1 MANSKNTIQ
10 NIPLAAPLNMNMLKT
25 EVKQFNG
32 YNKKNSTVF
41 GGTLSP
47 LYDKKSSLF
56 SKKDSY
62 TVFNNNSVPFSIV
75 KENNEIHVYK
85 NDTIVS
91 GLTGK
96 YVNKTEK
103 LTVPSDTV
111 VAVKCPDGGVMYV
124 NKSGKVIKDGTQV
137 TAFAIGNIIE
147 AQIWFTDR
155 TTAFTAAMNTT
166 EFQVIYLPLSG
177 GTQIK
182 SLAFAR
188 LNVTSGDI
196 GTPLITYGKNEKR
209 DGIIRF
215 AFALNSGRIGHT
227 TRIDNVKFVDNVFSL
242 DTDYSNFSLQEN
254 LYEPGISWGWPRVD
268 YDEAQQAWENWELSQ
283 FAYRSVKFGNEV
295 KIHHFSETGMPEKP
309 HLTGWTG
316 VSGDYVPSPLG
327 VYSTKASIYYQ
338 SGALIS
344 IGSYGVPIDEC
355 LSYGRNM
362 ISVWDVNNV
371 YSITYKKNDGYWYA
385 YTVLPVSQVTS
396 DIDDYLSRMVFDE
409 RYIFIKNDSGLT
421 IYDMDKEE
429 IRPEK
434 NLDWIMSTPPY
445 VDYKSSIVTP
455 DGTTTG
461 AVYGGGV
468 NAGYKI
474 NGSPFVGYTP
484 NPFVVKEFPLYKKI
498 TGIPDPIVLPKAPD
512 TVQFYCSRGATVQS
526 AKYIG
531 KEPQYFG
538 TIYPIDA
545 NGNVVLPV
553 SANAKI
559 IHGYSNNDMVKE
571 GSSVYPLMYYNNNMK
586 TYTYFLLSAIE
597 NVDTVFSLQGQ
608 QYTTDDNSIYA
619 VNFNNGVVSN
629 VTPVCYKKNMEFKGT
644 LPTQAVFWSRFNK
657 TFYSFTGDRILSK
670 MFEASDINEIYYVGQ
685 NSASLSL
692 WFCTDNGIYIISDTD
707 MYRLDFISHYVS
719 FKDKTALIVTDD
731 GTNKETHAISLYLE
745 PGEQGEMIPVKF
757 QTAFYGLGS
766 ELKAVMDC
774 WYIRLYDPDRI
785 EGNLKVRVN
794 TITDVTRHAEEKSYP
809 ISPSDYDDNNMIYIK
824 YQPKYQECVAMQL
837 ELESNI
843 GIYSLSLGV
852 NTTDSVPQAT
862 KFNF

>member
-10 NIPLAAPLNMNMLKT
+10 NIPLAASLNMNMLKT
-25 EVKQFNG
+25 DVKQFNG
-32 YNKKNSTVF
+32 YNEKNSTVF

-85 NDTIVS
+85 NDTIVP

-103 LTVPSDTV
+103 LTVPYDTV

-137 TAFAIGNIIE
+137 TAFGVTGIVE
-147 AQIWFTDR
+147 AQIWFIDGN
-155 TTAFTAAMNTT
+155 TTFIGAMN
-166 EFQVIYLPLSG
+166 ESKCQLIYLPLSG
-177 GTQIK
+177 TEIK
-182 SLAFAR
+182 STVFTGLS
-188 LNVTSGDI
+188 VTSSD
-196 GTPLITYGKNEKR
+196 TPLITYGKKN
-209 DGIIRF
+209 GVHSF
-215 AFALNSGRIGHT
+215 AFAQNSGRIGVQT
-227 TRIDNVKFVDNVFSL
+227 SIYNFKFVNNAFS
-242 DTDYSNFSLQEN
+242 TDGVQVSLQEDLN
-254 LYEPGISWGWPRVD
+254 NPGELVGWPTISSIEQNAKTWR
-268 YDEAQQAWENWELSQ
+268 NWEISQ
-283 FAYRSVKFGNEV
+283 FAYRRVVVGETDFHFFGQ
-295 KIHHFSETGMPEKP
+295 TG
-309 HLTGWTG
+309 LTEDSKEGDHYTG
-316 VSGDYVPSPLG
+316 VSGNYVPCPLG

-338 SGALIS
+338 TGSLIS

-355 LSYGRNM
+355 LNYGRNM
-362 ISVWDVNNV
+362 ISVWDVNNI
-371 YSITYKKNDGYWYA
+371 YSITYKKNDNNWYA
-385 YTVLPVSQVTS
+385 YTILPVSQVTS
-396 DIDDYLSRMVFDE
+396 NIEDYLSRMVFDE

-421 IYDMDKEE
+421 IYDTDKEE
-429 IRPEK
+429 VRLEK
-434 NLDWIMSTPPY
+434 NMDWIMSVPPY
-445 VDYKSSIVTP
+445 ANFTYP
-455 DGTTTG
+455 DSLPFPNGTVTG

-484 NPFVVKEFPLYKKI
+484 NPFVVKDFPLSF
-498 TGIPDPIVLPKAPD
+498 TTDNSTPDPIVLPDAPE

-531 KEPQYFG
+531 KESQYFG
-538 TIYPIDA
+538 TIYPIDV

-553 SANAKI
+553 SINAEI
-559 IHGYSNNDMVKE
+559 IRGYSNNDMVKE
-571 GSSVYPLMYYNNNMK
+571 RGSVYPLMYYNNNMK

-644 LPTQAVFWSRFNK
+644 LPTQAIFWSKFNK

-719 FKDKTALIVTDD
+719 FKDKTALIVTDN
-731 GTNKETHAISLYLE
+731 GKNKETHAISLYLE
-745 PGEQGEMIPVKF
+745 NGEQGEMIPVKL

-774 WYIRLYDPDRI
+774 WYIRLYDPDRT

>member
-32 YNKKNSTVF
+32 YNEKNSTVF

-47 LYDKKSSLF
+47 LYDKKSDMF
-56 SKKDSY
+56 SAQDSY
-62 TVFNNNSVPFSIV
+62 TVFSNSSVPFSIV
-75 KENNEIHVYK
+75 KENDEIHVYK
-85 NDTIVS
+85 NDKRIP

-96 YVNKTEK
+96 YVTKTEK
-103 LTVPSDTV
+103 LNVPGDTV

-124 NKSGKVIKDGTQV
+124 NKSGKVIKDETDV
-137 TAFAIGNIIE
+137 ASFDLSSLVE
-147 AQIWFTDR
+147 AQIWFINTN
-155 TTAFTAAMNTT
+155 TAFIGAMNNSSC
-166 EFQVIYLPLSG
+166 QLIYLTLP
-177 GTQIK
+177 GTVIK
-182 SLAFAR
+182 STTFTG
-188 LNVTSGDI
+188 LNVTSTD
-196 GTPLITYGKNEKR
+196 TPLITYGKLNVYF
-209 DGIIRF
+209 F
-215 AFALNSGRIGHT
+215 AFAQNSGRIGHGT
-227 TRIDNVKFVDNVFSL
+227 KIINVVFSNN
-242 DTDYSNFSLQEN
+242 TFSKEKDNILQYYIIEN
-254 LYEPGISWGWPRVD
+254 LNGSGSYTDRSTLPDGTSNSD
-268 YDEAQQAWENWELSQ
+268 NWELLQ
-283 FAYRSVKFGNEV
+283 FARRQVMTRNGNHV
-295 KIHHFSETGMPEKP
+295 FSELGGQYYYTGI
-309 HLTGWTG
+309 
-316 VSGDYVPSPLG
+316 SGDYVPSPLG
-327 VYSTKASIYYQ
+327 KYITKASMYYQ

-344 IGSYGVPIDEC
+344 IGSYGQPIDEC

-362 ISVWDVNNV
+362 VSVWNVNNV
-371 YSITYKKNDGYWYA
+371 YSITYKKNDETWYA
-385 YTVLPVSQVTS
+385 YTVTPISQIS
-396 DIDDYLSRMVFDE
+396 DDVDEYLSRMVFDE

-421 IYDMDKEE
+421 IYDIDKEE

-434 NLDWIMSTPPY
+434 NIDWIMSTPPY
-445 VDYKSSIVTP
+445 TTSP
-455 DGTTTG
+455 GDGTTTG

-484 NPFVVKEFPLYKKI
+484 NPFVVKDFPQNTPIIL
-498 TGIPDPIVLPKAPD
+498 PDSPSD
-512 TVQFYCSRGATVQS
+512 VQFYCSRGNTAQS

-531 KEPQYFG
+531 TEPQYFG
-538 TIYPIDA
+538 TLYPIDA

-553 SANAKI
+553 SINVEI
-559 IHGYSNNDMVKE
+559 IRGYSNNDMVKD
-571 GSSVYPLMYYNNNMK
+571 GNSVYPLMYYNNNQK

-597 NVDTVFSLQGQ
+597 NIETVFSLQGQ
-608 QYTTDDNSIYA
+608 QYATDDTNIYA
-619 VNFNNGVVSN
+619 VSFNNGVVSN
-629 VTPVCYKKNMEFKGT
+629 VNPVCYKKNMEFKGT

-707 MYRLDFISHYVS
+707 MYKLDFISHYVS
-719 FKDKTALIVTDD
+719 FKDKTALIVTEN

-757 QTAFYGLGS
+757 QTAYYGLGS

-785 EGNLKVRVN
+785 EGSLKVKVN
-794 TITDVTRHAEEKSYP
+794 TITDITRHTEEKSFP
-809 ISPSDYDDNNMIYIK
+809 ISPSDYDDNNMVYIK

-843 GIYSLSLGV
+843 GLYSLSLGV
-852 NTTDSVPQAT
+852 NTMESVPQLS

>member
-32 YNKKNSTVF
+32 YNEKNSTVF

-56 SKKDSY
+56 SAQDSY

-75 KENNEIHVYK
+75 KEGGAIHLYK
-85 NDTIVS
+85 NNTRIP
-91 GLTGK
+91 GIEGK
-96 YVNKTEK
+96 YVTKTEK
-103 LTVPSDTV
+103 LNVPRDTV

-124 NKSGKVIKDGTQV
+124 NKSGKVIKDGTRV
-137 TAFAIGNIIE
+137 ASFDTNGILE
-147 AQIWFTDR
+147 AQIWFINEN
-155 TTAFTAAMNTT
+155 TAFVGAMSGYSC
-166 EFQVIYLPLSG
+166 QIIYLPLSG
-177 GTQIK
+177 TVRK
-182 SLAFAR
+182 STLYNLGFDIIS
-188 LNVTSGDI
+188 NDTPIITSK
-196 GTPLITYGKNEKR
+196 YYNNMFY
-209 DGIIRF
+209 F
-215 AFALNSGRIGHT
+215 AFAKNSGRIGGRT
-227 TRIDNVKFVDNVFSL
+227 DIINVKFDETNQTFSIDGRQIYYVEDL
-242 DTDYSNFSLQEN
+242 GRTNIKDVSIPLSYDTLTSN
-254 LYEPGISWGWPRVD
+254 YEI
-268 YDEAQQAWENWELSQ
+268 SQ
-283 FAYRSVKFGNEV
+283 FAERDVNVGNGST
-295 KIHHFSETGMPEKP
+295 HLFNETENISGY
-309 HLTGWTG
+309 TGI
-316 VSGDYVPSPLG
+316 SDNYVPSPIGAYTLKG
-327 VYSTKASIYYQ
+327 SFYYQ

-344 IGSYGVPIDEC
+344 IGSYGQPIDEC
-355 LSYGRNM
+355 LNYGRNM
-362 ISVWDVNNV
+362 VSVWDVNDV
-371 YSITYKKNDGYWYA
+371 YSITYKKNDDTWYA
-385 YTVLPVSQVTS
+385 YTATPISQIS
-396 DIDDYLSRMVFDE
+396 DDVEGYLSRMVFDK

-421 IYDMDKEE
+421 IYDIDKEE
-429 IRPEK
+429 VRPEK
-434 NLDWIMSTPPY
+434 NIDWIMSTPPY
-445 VDYKSSIVTP
+445 TTLS
-455 DGTTTG
+455 GTTKTG
-461 AVYGGGV
+461 AVYGAGV

-484 NPFVVKEFPLYKKI
+484 NPFVVKDFPNASI
-498 TGIPDPIVLPKAPD
+498 ILPYLPSG
-512 TVQFYCSRGATVQS
+512 VQFYFSRGLTVQS

-531 KEPQYFG
+531 KEPQYYG
-538 TIYPIDA
+538 TLYPIDA

-553 SANAKI
+553 SINAEI
-559 IHGYSNNDMVKE
+559 IRGYSNNDMVKE
-571 GSSVYPLMYYNNNMK
+571 SSSVYPLMYYNNNQK

-597 NVDTVFSLQGQ
+597 NIDTVFSLQGQ
-608 QYTTDDNSIYA
+608 QYATDDNNIYA
-619 VNFNNGVVSN
+619 VSFNNGVVSN
-629 VTPVCYKKNMEFKGT
+629 VNQVCYKKNMEFKGT
-644 LPTQAVFWSRFNK
+644 LPTQAVFWSKFNK
-657 TFYSFTGDRILSK
+657 TFYAFTSDRTLSK

-719 FKDKTALIVTDD
+719 FKDRTALIVTDN
-731 GTNKETHAISLYLE
+731 GTNKETHAISLYLDK
-745 PGEQGEMIPVKF
+745 GEEGEMIPVKLK
-757 QTAFYGLGS
+757 TAFYGLGS

-852 NTTDSVPQAT
+852 NTMDSVPQVT

>member
-32 YNKKNSTVF
+32 YNEKNSTVF

-47 LYDKKSSLF
+47 FYDKKSSMF
-56 SKKDSY
+56 SAQDSY
-62 TVFNNNSVPFSIV
+62 TVFSNSSVPFSIV
-75 KENNEIHVYK
+75 KENDEIHVYK
-85 NDTIVS
+85 NNTRIP

-103 LTVPSDTV
+103 LNVPSDTV
-111 VAVKCPDGGVMYV
+111 VAVKCPDGGIMYV
-124 NKSGKVIKDGTQV
+124 NKAGKVIKGGKEVASFDISSLV
-137 TAFAIGNIIE
+137 E
-147 AQIWFTDR
+147 AQIWFTN
-155 TTAFTAAMNTT
+155 TNTAFVGVMNNSSC
-166 EFQVIYLPLSG
+166 QLIYLTLP
-177 GTQIK
+177 GTVIK
-182 SLAFAR
+182 SATFTG
-188 LNVTSGDI
+188 LNVTSAD
-196 GTPLITYGKNEKR
+196 TPLITYGKLNTHF
-209 DGIIRF
+209 F
-215 AFALNSGRIGHT
+215 AFAQNSGRIGHGT
-227 TRIDNVKFVDNVFSL
+227 KIINVVFSDNAFSKEKDNVAQ
-242 DTDYSNFSLQEN
+242 YYIIEN
-254 LYEPGISWGWPRVD
+254 LGGSGWYTDRSTLPD
-268 YDEAQQAWENWELSQ
+268 GTSNSDNWELLQ
-283 FAYRSVKFGNEV
+283 FARRQVMTRNGNHV
-295 KIHHFSETGMPEKP
+295 FSELGGQYHYTGI
-309 HLTGWTG
+309 
-316 VSGDYVPSPLG
+316 SGDYVPSPLG
-327 VYSTKASIYYQ
+327 KYITKASIYYQ

-355 LSYGRNM
+355 LNYGRNM
-362 ISVWDVNNV
+362 ISVWNVNNI
-371 YSITYKKNDGYWYA
+371 YSITYKKNDNNWYA
-385 YTVLPVSQVTS
+385 YTVTPVSQITTGVT
-396 DIDDYLSRMVFDE
+396 DYLSRMIFDE

-429 IRPEK
+429 VRLEK
-434 NLDWIMSTPPY
+434 NMDWIMSTPPY
-445 VDYKSSIVTP
+445 TTSPGT
-455 DGTTTG
+455 TTTG

-484 NPFVVKEFPLYKKI
+484 NPFVVKDFPQDASIIL
-498 TGIPDPIVLPKAPD
+498 PDSPSD
-512 TVQFYCSRGATVQS
+512 VQFYCSRGPTVQS

-538 TIYPIDA
+538 TLYPIDS

-553 SANAKI
+553 SINAEI
-559 IHGYSNNDMVKE
+559 IRGYSNNDMVKE
-571 GSSVYPLMYYNNNMK
+571 RGSVYPLMYYNNNMK

-629 VTPVCYKKNMEFKGT
+629 VMPVCYKKNMEFKGT

-707 MYRLDFISHYVS
+707 MYKLDFISHYVS
-719 FKDKTALIVTDD
+719 FKDKTALIVTDN

-785 EGNLKVRVN
+785 EGNLKVKVN
-794 TITDVTRHAEEKSYP
+794 TITDITRHTEEKSYP

-852 NTTDSVPQAT
+852 NTTDSVPQLS